1 MKLVKFIMVL
11 ITMSITPMCYAGST
25 QGRISYYHE
34 GSRTASGERFNPE
47 GSTCA
52 HRSLPFGTMV
62 MVHFRGREVA
72 CRVQDRGPFIRG
84 RILDVS
90 RGVARQLGMLG
101 AGVIMATIT
110 Y

>member
-1 MKLVKFIMVL
+1 MKWVILAL
-11 ITMSITPMCYAGST
+11 SLLTPSLCYAGST
-25 QGRISYYHE
+25 QGRISYYSE
-34 GSRTASGERFNPE
+34 GSHTASGERFNPE
-47 GSTCA
+47 GHTCA
-52 HRSLPFGTMV
+52 HRSLPFGTMITV
-62 MVHFRGREVA
+62 RYRGREVA
-72 CRVQDRGPFIRG
+72 CRVSDRGPFIRG